1 MIARLLHL
9 MAALLDHLRPA
20 GEWSASYAGN
30 TLVSWSLQ
38 WLAGM
43 AGQ

>member
-1 MIARLLHL
+1 MTRMLH
-9 MAALLDHLRPA
+9 AAGALLDHLRPA

-38 WLAGM
+38 WMVGM
-43 AGQ
+43 TQ